1 MPIHAVRSDA
11 DRAHDLLVKDLRVNI
26 RPNCPLCG
34 EKMFAA
40 TASALM
46 DQGSIRSLWSCDE
59 CGCGFTT
66 ERPVACH

>member
-1 MPIHAVRSDA
+1 MPIHAVRSEA
-11 DRAHDLLVKDLRVNI
+11 TRAHELRVNV
-26 RPNCPLCG
+26 RPSCPLCG

-46 DQGSIRSLWSCDE
+46 DQGSVRSLWSCDE

-66 ERPVACH
+66 ERAIACH

>member
-1 MPIHAVRSDA
+1 MPIEAVRSEA
-11 DRAHDLLVKDLRVNI
+11 ERAHPARVNV

-40 TASALM
+40 TASALI
-46 DQGSIRSLWSCDE
+46 DDSSVRSLWSCDV

-66 ERPVACH
+66 ERSVVCH